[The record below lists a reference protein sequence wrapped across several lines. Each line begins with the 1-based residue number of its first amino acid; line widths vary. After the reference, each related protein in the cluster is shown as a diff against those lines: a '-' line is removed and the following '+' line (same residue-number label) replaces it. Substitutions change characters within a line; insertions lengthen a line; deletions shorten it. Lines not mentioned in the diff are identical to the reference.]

1 MLRKLIY
8 IVGFILSVVLV
19 FYLGYQF
26 YISEGL
32 YYLQQFSLKQYFLS
46 FVGIA
51 LYVCAI
57 FSVAYAWTL
66 LFDDTS
72 NRKMILAAYLKTILW
87 KYLPSNVMHFV
98 GRHIYLQ
105 SISHKR
111 ILMSNI
117 LDVYFVFFSALIL
130 IMLLVLMINSPLP
143 ILGYLDQWQLFL
155 LISIFIL
162 INLFIIFK
170 KKLFNLKKMLL
181 INANYFSFQLLSSA
195 SFIFLWSVFIDN
207 DISVSTM
214 IEIVTIYLV
223 GWLAGFVS
231 VGSPAGIGVREGVY
245 LMLLQP
251 MIASQGLLLAFLLL
265 TRIVNI
271 LAEVILFFVAFKLK
285 E

>member
-8 IVGFILSVVLV
+8 IIGFIISIVIV

-32 YYLQQFSLKQYFLS
+32 SYLQQFSLNQYFLS
-46 FVGIA
+46 FIGIV

-57 FSVAYAWTL
+57 FSAAYAWTL
-66 LFDDTS
+66 LFNDTS
-72 NRKMILAAYLKTILW
+72 NKKKILTAYFKTILW
-87 KYLPSNVMHFV
+87 KYIPSNVMHFV

-117 LDVYFVFFSALIL
+117 LDVYFTFFSALIL
-130 IMLLVLMINSPLP
+130 IMLLVLMTNLPLP
-143 ILGYLDQWQLFL
+143 ILGYLVQWQLFL
-155 LISIFIL
+155 LISIFIF

-170 KKLFNLKKMLL
+170 KKLFNLKEIFL
-181 INANYFSFQLLSSA
+181 INTSYFFFQLFASA
-195 SFIFLWSVFIDN
+195 TFIFLWFVFIDN
-207 DISVSTM
+207 GISVCAM
-214 IEIVTIYLV
+214 FEIVTIYLV
-223 GWLAGFVS
+223 GWLAGFIS
-231 VGSPAGIGVREGVY
+231 VGSPAGIGIREGVY

-251 MIASQGLLLAFLLL
+251 MIESQGLLLAFLLL

-271 LAEVILFFVAFKLK
+271 LAEVIYFVVFTLK
-285 E
+285 K

>member
-1 MLRKLIY
+1 
-8 IVGFILSVVLV
+8 
-19 FYLGYQF
+19 
-26 YISEGL
+26 
-32 YYLQQFSLKQYFLS
+32 
-46 FVGIA
+46 
-51 LYVCAI
+51 
-57 FSVAYAWTL
+57 
-66 LFDDTS
+66 
-72 NRKMILAAYLKTILW
+72 
-87 KYLPSNVMHFV
+87 
-98 GRHIYLQ
+98 
-105 SISHKR
+105 
-111 ILMSNI
+111 
-117 LDVYFVFFSALIL
+117 
-130 IMLLVLMINSPLP
+130 MLLVLMTNSPLP